1 MTGLDAKLAEVA
13 DQYDDLQA
21 RFSLPETTSD
31 PDAMR
36 YLGRE
41 LARLEPVV
49 AAYRQLEEARR
60 ELSGAREMRDAE
72 SDDELRQM
80 ARDEIDRLEALESRL
95 LADLHV
101 LLLPRDPNDDRDVIL
116 EIRAGA
122 GGEEAALFAAELL
135 RMYSRYAQE
144 IGRAHV

>member
-60 ELSGAREMRDAE
+60 ELSRSPRMRDAE
-72 SDDELRQM
+72 TDDEIRQM
-80 ARDEIDRLEALESRL
+80 ARDEDRPARG
-95 LADLHV
+95 
-101 LLLPRDPNDDRDVIL
+101 PRGTPARRPARPV
-116 EIRAGA
+116 
-122 GGEEAALFAAELL
+122 AAARPE
-135 RMYSRYAQE
+135 RRP
-144 IGRAHV
+144 

>member
-36 YLGRE
+36 HLGRE

-80 ARDEIDRLEALESRL
+80 ARDEIDRLEALEARL
-95 LADLHV
+95 LDGPA
-101 LLLPRDPNDDRDVIL
+101 
-116 EIRAGA
+116 RAV
-122 GGEEAALFAAELL
+122 AAARPE
-135 RMYSRYAQE
+135 RRP
-144 IGRAHV
+144 